1 MATSAL
7 PRAIDALVAIL
18 RASSGLQ
25 QLTGPDGRTVK
36 VIDGPATGDI
46 ALDDYLAIGWS
57 GSDDQNDAAE
67 SIQNFNSA
75 GARTRDEELV
85 IAGVIDIW
93 SGDDTFSAVRTR
105 AFDVL
110 AVVETELR
118 ATNTAPEA
126 PTLNGVVLW
135 AHLTRTQL
143 RQYFTDQGARVALGF
158 TVSCHARI

>member
-7 PRAIDALVAIL
+7 PRAIDALVEIL
-18 RASSGLQ
+18 SGSSGLQ
-25 QLTGPDGRTVK
+25 ELTGPDGRTVK
-36 VIDGPATGDI
+36 IIDGPPTKDI
-46 ALDDYLAIGWS
+46 ALDDFLSVGWS
-57 GSDDQNDAAE
+57 GSDDQSDAGE
-67 SIQNFNSA
+67 SLQNFNSA
-75 GARTRDEELV
+75 GARTRDEDLA

-93 SGDDTFSAVRTR
+93 SGDSTFSAVRTR

-110 AVVETELR
+110 ALVETELR

-126 PTLNGVVLW
+126 PTLNGAVLW

-158 TVSCHARI
+158 TVTCHARI